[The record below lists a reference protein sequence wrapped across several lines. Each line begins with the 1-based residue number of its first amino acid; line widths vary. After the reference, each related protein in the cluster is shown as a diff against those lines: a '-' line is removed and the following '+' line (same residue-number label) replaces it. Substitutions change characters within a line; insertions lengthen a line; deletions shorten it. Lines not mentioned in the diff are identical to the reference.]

1 MEAHRPRHQR
11 SVTALDANHPLSQF
25 DTIAAKLRNSLAA
38 GCLRHDAALSSP
50 WARCQGE
57 AHARSAPAPTRMAVF
72 RSSPRGHLA
81 SCDSPR
87 PTSRRCL
94 EPHAACPGSKRRP
107 RSLSPAGAVCA
118 SATSSA
124 TRSLACSPCPRA
136 SWLPSALSTSSR
148 PCWPSPGPSCC
159 LPPQSL
165 WASCSRPRCLRR
177 CRR

>member
-1 MEAHRPRHQR
+1 MEAHRPRYQR

-72 RSSPRGHLA
+72 RSSPRGHVA
-81 SCDSPR
+81 SCDSPQ
-87 PTSRRCL
+87 PTSRRSL

-107 RSLSPAGAVCA
+107 RSLSPTGAVCA

-124 TRSLACSPCPRA
+124 RALTHLIRSPR
-136 SWLPSALSTSSR
+136 
-148 PCWPSPGPSCC
+148 
-159 LPPQSL
+159 
-165 WASCSRPRCLRR
+165 SRPRPAPIPSSSPAVAWPLPAFGGRLETRR
-177 CRR
+177 SML